1 MRKMTHFLESVLAG
15 NSDRTFTSLDRT
27 KKARIPLLVGRK
39 TSKNITR
46 YSTNVQEILSY
57 ENLKAHPNRV
67 QLQNLAQA
75 SMLYAVYTSLGDQH
89 PKVNE
94 VNKAINAYMRGGEIR
109 GINVNRFSEEAEK
122 FVNMTWGELFKT
134 TAPEDVKTINDCATI
149 ILDSALN
156 ELAENGDLELV
167 DIKIDKAKTASRLF
181 LRAFNANLIHSK
193 QTPLTTADAITE
205 VYSSVKERIRDFYQQ
220 RYHSSNR
227 HDYLY
232 TLMNNHSREIQDL
245 CDPANISFEHIK
257 NYIKFIEV
265 DERPS
270 EDNAIA
276 NADYKKA
283 RINRKQNFRGKISAY
298 IKEDQVWPDV
308 YHLIINVTHYEGQ
321 SNHSESL
328 MLYSHNENALD
339 SHSPNLLGPFI
350 KSSNRVAPLIDEK
363 RALELAEQV
372 ERNRQLQLETAERL
386 KEENRVKREQSID
399 SYLALETV
407 TNPNQLEGTYFE
419 QKAIA
424 QLAVKYIPNLRIDS
438 EKNVWLPLA
447 NVAEQNASIDNIEG
461 FQKYLPYKDEI
472 SGTNK
477 LFEGIGE
484 GRKNEACAVLGNP
497 KEASVLIEC
506 EGVANG
512 LIAIEMAN
520 QKGIKAAAICALD
533 VGNLP
538 YTTGKIIASH
548 PMKPIVNLA
557 DNDLFNSEKERRY
570 LRHELAALNITDS
583 PKTRNVGLVRAIEM
597 TNAINLPHITF
608 DFEKDFSCN
617 LIDLQKERKGSDID
631 DAINFLYEV
640 KTGLGEEN
648 AAQSAW
654 QEVSDVLVDKINTSM
669 HYNISPHWSIDKQ
682 EQFAWCASVE
692 NLDSP
697 TLSDYYHL
705 KEIITN
711 SHDVFEKKYELP
723 YDVYRL
729 ESLTNHSPLNDTEL
743 EVDNKLAQQFDST
756 IEEYL
761 DSQPT
766 TQTITER
773 DADSHRCEPI
783 PAIDVGIEHLMPPT
797 IVESTIYVDT
807 KIHSIT
813 RKLDNIEKSL
823 TKMSGYEYQTRIDKN
838 MRELDRLLDEKA
850 RLIGVSARQL
860 KQTDQLANYYD
871 REEEIQSAIEL
882 ANRQTNFQPSDED
895 WEQLEEAERTRTTS
909 RSSYVFDYQLD
920 KPEEESEI
928 EQLAKVDAN
937 ELLNK
942 VLASFT
948 SEQEQPPLPPS
959 QINSRELEQIY
970 HNQLAEISEELNNSS
985 FGNEDGTLQSHR
997 EVVRSIVNELSNID
1011 SQIQGQEIYEKY
1023 GFDKYWG
1030 QYDGDKAELDAEMAD
1045 VETSTDT
1052 VADDLAAPVQH
1063 EQQLDAEM
1071 ADVETSTGIVADDL
1085 ATPTQHE
1092 QQLNAEMADVERS
1105 TDTVADGTA
1114 TPTQHEQQLDAEM
1127 ADVETSTNTVADDL
1141 ATQAQHE
1148 QQLDSEMANVET
1160 STDTVADDLAAPA
1173 QHEQQLDAEM
1183 ADVETSTDTVADGMD
1198 TFSEENRSSSTDRDV
1213 FLNAVKLMAAQN
1225 QQTLTT
1231 LSTIMEKMMA
1241 QQNSL
1246 FERQAEMFA
1255 QIIQSQQDMMSKI
1268 LSSQTEI
1275 NHRLDAM
1282 QQHLGLDSTIT
1293 AKGNAIDNSTA
1304 TTQPPSKQA
1313 TDSRQLLM
1321 QRFVKNHEDIV
1332 TKRALLDELD
1342 QQIKNQ
1348 RVTPKEVAAVI
1359 NPSGVNPKNS
1369 DIPIKQAT
1377 TIDNKANHYNSV
1389 IEHLRSNR
1397 TSLNDGYKSSS
1408 KEVKQLISDAI
1419 NLKCTPIT
1427 LSELRTN
1434 TVKIKGAV
1442 LKVANDIF
1450 QDERYPRGF
1459 PMSIALAEALKNDT
1473 SERVPAS
1480 AVINIA
1486 AALYTEKENP
1496 LSRISESLVS
1506 GQISTEAYY
1515 RECHKQLGTQSF
1527 DLKMGEEYNAYLESQ
1542 KLNKQEPHENR
1553 APISEPIHEI

>member
-220 RYHSSNR
+220 RYQSSNR

-265 DERPS
+265 DQRPS
-270 EDNAIA
+270 EDTAIS

-283 RINRKQNFRGKISAY
+283 RINGKQNFRGKISAY
-298 IKEDQVWPDV
+298 IKEDQQWPDV

-339 SHSPNLLGPFI
+339 SHSPNLLAPFI

-386 KEENRVKREQSID
+386 KEENRVKREHSID

-447 NVAEQNASIDNIEG
+447 NVAEQNASVDNIEG

-520 QKGIKAAAICALD
+520 QKGIKAAAICGLD

-608 DFEKDFSCN
+608 DFEKDFSSN

-743 EVDNKLAQQFDST
+743 EVDNKLAQQFDSS

-1052 VADDLAAPVQH
+1052 VADDLAAP
-1063 EQQLDAEM
+1063 
-1071 ADVETSTGIVADDL
+1071 
-1085 ATPTQHE
+1085 
-1092 QQLNAEMADVERS
+1092 
-1105 TDTVADGTA
+1105 
-1114 TPTQHEQQLDAEM
+1114 
-1127 ADVETSTNTVADDL
+1127 
-1141 ATQAQHE
+1141 
-1148 QQLDSEMANVET
+1148 
-1160 STDTVADDLAAPA
+1160 A

-1183 ADVETSTDTVADGMD
+1183 ADVETSTDTVADSMD
-1198 TFSEENRSSSTDRDV
+1198 TFSEENSSSSTDRDV

-1397 TSLNDGYKSSS
+1397 ASLNDGYKSSS

>member
-1 MRKMTHFLESVLAG
+1 
-15 NSDRTFTSLDRT
+15 
-27 KKARIPLLVGRK
+27 
-39 TSKNITR
+39 
-46 YSTNVQEILSY
+46 
-57 ENLKAHPNRV
+57 
-67 QLQNLAQA
+67 
-75 SMLYAVYTSLGDQH
+75 
-89 PKVNE
+89 
-94 VNKAINAYMRGGEIR
+94 
-109 GINVNRFSEEAEK
+109 
-122 FVNMTWGELFKT
+122 
-134 TAPEDVKTINDCATI
+134 
-149 ILDSALN
+149 
-156 ELAENGDLELV
+156 
-167 DIKIDKAKTASRLF
+167 
-181 LRAFNANLIHSK
+181 
-193 QTPLTTADAITE
+193 
-205 VYSSVKERIRDFYQQ
+205 
-220 RYHSSNR
+220 
-227 HDYLY
+227 
-232 TLMNNHSREIQDL
+232 
-245 CDPANISFEHIK
+245 
-257 NYIKFIEV
+257 
-265 DERPS
+265 
-270 EDNAIA
+270 
-276 NADYKKA
+276 
-283 RINRKQNFRGKISAY
+283 
-298 IKEDQVWPDV
+298 
-308 YHLIINVTHYEGQ
+308 
-321 SNHSESL
+321 
-328 MLYSHNENALD
+328 
-339 SHSPNLLGPFI
+339 
-350 KSSNRVAPLIDEK
+350 
-363 RALELAEQV
+363 
-372 ERNRQLQLETAERL
+372 
-386 KEENRVKREQSID
+386 
-399 SYLALETV
+399 
-407 TNPNQLEGTYFE
+407 
-419 QKAIA
+419 
-424 QLAVKYIPNLRIDS
+424 
-438 EKNVWLPLA
+438 
-447 NVAEQNASIDNIEG
+447 
-461 FQKYLPYKDEI
+461 
-472 SGTNK
+472 
-477 LFEGIGE
+477 
-484 GRKNEACAVLGNP
+484 
-497 KEASVLIEC
+497 
-506 EGVANG
+506 
-512 LIAIEMAN
+512 
-520 QKGIKAAAICALD
+520 
-533 VGNLP
+533 
-538 YTTGKIIASH
+538 
-548 PMKPIVNLA
+548 
-557 DNDLFNSEKERRY
+557 
-570 LRHELAALNITDS
+570 
-583 PKTRNVGLVRAIEM
+583 
-597 TNAINLPHITF
+597 
-608 DFEKDFSCN
+608 
-617 LIDLQKERKGSDID
+617 
-631 DAINFLYEV
+631 
-640 KTGLGEEN
+640 
-648 AAQSAW
+648 
-654 QEVSDVLVDKINTSM
+654 
-669 HYNISPHWSIDKQ
+669 
-682 EQFAWCASVE
+682 
-692 NLDSP
+692 
-697 TLSDYYHL
+697 
-705 KEIITN
+705 
-711 SHDVFEKKYELP
+711 
-723 YDVYRL
+723 
-729 ESLTNHSPLNDTEL
+729 
-743 EVDNKLAQQFDST
+743 
-756 IEEYL
+756 
-761 DSQPT
+761 
-766 TQTITER
+766 
-773 DADSHRCEPI
+773 
-783 PAIDVGIEHLMPPT
+783 
-797 IVESTIYVDT
+797 
-807 KIHSIT
+807 
-813 RKLDNIEKSL
+813 
-823 TKMSGYEYQTRIDKN
+823 
-838 MRELDRLLDEKA
+838 
-850 RLIGVSARQL
+850 
-860 KQTDQLANYYD
+860 
-871 REEEIQSAIEL
+871 
-882 ANRQTNFQPSDED
+882 
-895 WEQLEEAERTRTTS
+895 
-909 RSSYVFDYQLD
+909 
-920 KPEEESEI
+920 
-928 EQLAKVDAN
+928 
-937 ELLNK
+937 
-942 VLASFT
+942 
-948 SEQEQPPLPPS
+948 
-959 QINSRELEQIY
+959 
-970 HNQLAEISEELNNSS
+970 
-985 FGNEDGTLQSHR
+985 
-997 EVVRSIVNELSNID
+997 
-1011 SQIQGQEIYEKY
+1011 
-1023 GFDKYWG
+1023 
-1030 QYDGDKAELDAEMAD
+1030 MAD
-1045 VETSTDT
+1045 VETSTNT
-1052 VADDLAAPVQH
+1052 VADDLATQA
-1063 EQQLDAEM
+1063 
-1071 ADVETSTGIVADDL
+1071 
-1085 ATPTQHE
+1085 QHE

-1148 QQLDSEMANVET
+1148 QQLDSEMANVETSTDTVADDLAAPAQHEQQLDAEIADVETSTGTVADDLATPTQHEQQLNAEMADVETSTDTVADGTATPTQHEQQLNAEMADVETSTDTVSDGVAAPAQQEQQLDAEMANVET

>member
-1148 QQLDSEMANVET
+1148 QQLN
-1160 STDTVADDLAAPA
+1160 
-1173 QHEQQLDAEM
+1173 AEM
-1183 ADVETSTDTVADGMD
+1183 ADVERSTDTVADG
-1198 TFSEENRSSSTDRDV
+1198 
-1213 FLNAVKLMAAQN
+1213 
-1225 QQTLTT
+1225 
-1231 LSTIMEKMMA
+1231 
-1241 QQNSL
+1241 
-1246 FERQAEMFA
+1246 
-1255 QIIQSQQDMMSKI
+1255 
-1268 LSSQTEI
+1268 
-1275 NHRLDAM
+1275 
-1282 QQHLGLDSTIT
+1282 T
-1293 AKGNAIDNSTA
+1293 A
-1304 TTQPPSKQA
+1304 
-1313 TDSRQLLM
+1313 
-1321 QRFVKNHEDIV
+1321 
-1332 TKRALLDELD
+1332 
-1342 QQIKNQ
+1342 
-1348 RVTPKEVAAVI
+1348 
-1359 NPSGVNPKNS
+1359 
-1369 DIPIKQAT
+1369 
-1377 TIDNKANHYNSV
+1377 
-1389 IEHLRSNR
+1389 
-1397 TSLNDGYKSSS
+1397 
-1408 KEVKQLISDAI
+1408 
-1419 NLKCTPIT
+1419 
-1427 LSELRTN
+1427 
-1434 TVKIKGAV
+1434 
-1442 LKVANDIF
+1442 
-1450 QDERYPRGF
+1450 
-1459 PMSIALAEALKNDT
+1459 
-1473 SERVPAS
+1473 
-1480 AVINIA
+1480 
-1486 AALYTEKENP
+1486 
-1496 LSRISESLVS
+1496 
-1506 GQISTEAYY
+1506 
-1515 RECHKQLGTQSF
+1515 
-1527 DLKMGEEYNAYLESQ
+1527 
-1542 KLNKQEPHENR
+1542 
-1553 APISEPIHEI
+1553 